1 MTEEF
6 TDAWKRPEELVMN
19 LPDVPMLRL
28 KPAYGAISD
37 AKDAKGKLRYN

>member
-19 LPDVPMLRL
+19 LPEVPMLRL
-28 KPAYGAISD
+28 KPAHGAILD
-37 AKDAKGKLRYN
+37 AKDAKGKLAF